1 MPRRIAKVD
10 FKELQ
15 EFQEKVAKLN
25 DEQVDTF
32 FKDTTNQLA
41 SRFYARAVK
50 GTPVGVYPKAS
61 GKKGGTL
68 RRGWKIT
75 RNGSRKFNKYEADVT
90 NLVEYASYV
99 ENGHRTHGGRGWV
112 EGQFYQKKAE
122 EQTLEEAPKI
132 INKQLDELLKGIK

>member
-1 MPRRIAKVD
+1 MPKRIAKVD

-15 EFQEKVAKLN
+15 DFQEKVAKLN
-25 DEQVDTF
+25 DEQVDAF

-41 SRFYARAVK
+41 LRFYARVVK
-50 GTPVGVYPKAS
+50 GTPVGEYPKSS

-75 RNGSRKFNKYEADVT
+75 STAKHKFMKYEADVT

-99 ENGHRTHGGRGWV
+99 ESGHRTRNGGWW
-112 EGQFYQKKAE
+112 EGRFYQKKAE
-122 EQTLEEAPKI
+122 DLTREEAPKI